1 MPNHPDSRIILS
13 GAIFLM
19 TLMILFPAGSGAQ
32 ADGAADRLRR
42 RLEAP
47 EGSHALVVGDEPLI
61 CRESL
66 GRFYQSRGYEL
77 AWSRNHILS
86 TQIDSLLA
94 LVETADREGLAPEDY
109 HFTQAQKLRERS
121 NRSAALEQ
129 NKIPDSALVD
139 LDLLLTDSFLLLGT
153 HFLSGRLDP
162 ESIDPEWA
170 ANRRGGDLPAIL
182 EKALAS
188 EDVAEVLRGLLPQQ
202 PGYIRLRALLQDL
215 RNQRDRGGWPHV
227 SGSGKLQVGD
237 SGRRVDDLA
246 MRLRDPAQSS
256 PSAGNWE
263 NGSVFDEALA
273 ARVRRF
279 QQQNGLEADGVVGP
293 ATLAALNISIEDRI
307 TQVTVNL
314 ERWRWLLQDLGSQ
327 YIIVNIADQ
336 RLQAFREGRPVLDSA
351 IIVGWEQRR
360 TPVFSGKLTYLVF
373 RPFWEVP
380 PTLAVQDKLPE
391 LRKNPQRIVDLG
403 FQVFRGWGEGEQ
415 EVNPLT
421 VDWNRVSAVSF
432 PYRLRQK
439 PGPQNAMGNVKF
451 MFPNKHNVYLHDTS
465 ARELFNRT
473 NRTFSSGCIRVQR
486 PAELAAIVL
495 SDQPQW
501 TREAIQEAMNADRDQ
516 TVRLKTPW
524 SVHLEYWT
532 AWVDPD
538 GVVQFR
544 SDVYGR
550 DARVTAS
557 LAQPPPTSP

>member
-1 MPNHPDSRIILS
+1 
-13 GAIFLM
+13 
-19 TLMILFPAGSGAQ
+19 
-32 ADGAADRLRR
+32 
-42 RLEAP
+42 
-47 EGSHALVVGDEPLI
+47 
-61 CRESL
+61 
-66 GRFYQSRGYEL
+66 
-77 AWSRNHILS
+77 
-86 TQIDSLLA
+86 
-94 LVETADREGLAPEDY
+94 
-109 HFTQAQKLRERS
+109 
-121 NRSAALEQ
+121 
-129 NKIPDSALVD
+129 
-139 LDLLLTDSFLLLGT
+139 
-153 HFLSGRLDP
+153 
-162 ESIDPEWA
+162 
-170 ANRRGGDLPAIL
+170 
-182 EKALAS
+182 
-188 EDVAEVLRGLLPQQ
+188 
-202 PGYIRLRALLQDL
+202 
-215 RNQRDRGGWPHV
+215 
-227 SGSGKLQVGD
+227 
-237 SGRRVDDLA
+237 
-246 MRLRDPAQSS
+246 
-256 PSAGNWE
+256 
-263 NGSVFDEALA
+263 
-273 ARVRRF
+273 
-279 QQQNGLEADGVVGP
+279 
-293 ATLAALNISIEDRI
+293 ALNISIEDRI

-351 IIVGWEQRR
+351 IIVGREQRR